1 MSRSKSSIILA
12 VVATVM
18 LATGCTR
25 VSHSGNLTAS
35 GKVFKI
41 GGQGYNILY
50 VNGLLSTNI
59 VRENAEMVV
68 ETSDNDALGNPAD
81 VKGIRSIRFKQG
93 PIISGYLV
101 DLAKKAPDTA
111 TAYVQ
116 KMGDLSKVGWD
127 SKATEPAKESSTIS
141 KPIEIVEK
149 LKEIVSGEYKSP
161 LKGDGEYTDLYKDKT
176 ISYQASLCTELLAK
190 CDSTTEM
197 GGGSEETIR
206 DTLIHYAGRLAQ
218 LKAKGKDTTERMQ
231 LWKVTITNGKVSYL
245 RYRLVDL
252 QDGTATEEV
261 CPSCYGIED

>member
-12 VVATVM
+12 IVATVM
-18 LATGCTR
+18 LASCTR

-41 GGQGYNILY
+41 GGQGYNLLY
-50 VNGLLSTNI
+50 VNGLMSMNV

-68 ETSDNDALGNPAD
+68 ETNDTDALGNPAD
-81 VKGIRSIRFKQG
+81 VKGVRSIRFKQG

-101 DLAKKAPDTA
+101 DLAKKSPKTA
-111 TAYVQ
+111 TAYVE

-127 SKATEPAKESSTIS
+127 SKASEPQKESSAIS
-141 KPIEIVEK
+141 KPIEIAEK
-149 LKEIVSGEYKSP
+149 IKEMVSGDYKSP
-161 LKGDGEYTDLYKDKT
+161 LKGDGTYTDLYKDKS
-176 ISYQASLCTELLAK
+176 IAYQASLCTELLAK

-218 LKAKGKDTTERMQ
+218 LKAKGKDTTDRMQ
-231 LWKVTITNGKVSYL
+231 IYKVTITNGKVSYL

-252 QDGTATEEV
+252 QTGEATEET